1 MTDELKFYQ
10 INLNK
15 CEAAQA
21 NLMVE
26 LNEFKDKQ
34 FVCLIQEP
42 HFHGTKP
49 SSIDRRYVQVLHG
62 TGTKK
67 SWPRAMIVASK
78 GLKISLVE
86 ALTSRDNTCINLHSS
101 DEELVICSAYQD
113 ITFPEVINNIDKCV
127 EYSKTIDKNIIIGA
141 DSNAHSELWMSESAN
156 QRGEILEDFITLNNL
171 FVCNIGNKYTYDSA
185 TGKSIIDITPMSTLL
200 VDRVSNWKVHD
211 ENYFTN
217 HNLISFSINFKKQPP
232 VVFRNFKKANWSY
245 FKHLLGKKDWE
256 KPTKLLVK
264 KDIRNRS

>member
-1 MTDELKFYQ
+1 
-10 INLNK
+10 
-15 CEAAQA
+15 
-21 NLMVE
+21 
-26 LNEFKDKQ
+26 
-34 FVCLIQEP
+34 
-42 HFHGTKP
+42 
-49 SSIDRRYVQVLHG
+49 
-62 TGTKK
+62 
-67 SWPRAMIVASK
+67 MIVASK
-78 GLKISLVE
+78 GLKIFLIE
-86 ALTSRDNTCINLHSS
+86 ALTSRDTTCINLHNS
-101 DEELVICSAYQD
+101 DEELVICSSYQE
-113 ITFPEVINNIDKCV
+113 TNNIDKCV
-127 EYSKTIDKNIIIGA
+127 EYSKTNNKDIIIGA